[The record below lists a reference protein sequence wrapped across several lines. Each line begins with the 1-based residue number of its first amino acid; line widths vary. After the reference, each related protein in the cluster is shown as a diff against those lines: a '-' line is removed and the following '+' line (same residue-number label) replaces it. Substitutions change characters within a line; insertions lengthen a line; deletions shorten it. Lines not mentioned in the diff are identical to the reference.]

1 MAGEIWLMDVFDS
14 WPIWGWDARSYQVA
28 TSSGV
33 GGWRTEHESS
43 KTFSFAATEFCW
55 IADAVAKRY
64 RPWPKGLRADSL
76 PWFDPPLVQGASR
89 LRYTDKAQIAATGPY
104 WPKGARKKKKSNR
117 VLLDTT
123 ELRAWS
129 EIRLHTGVFMKEMV
143 LNFWDSS
150 EGSFLCSVAQRRC
163 TTESN
168 ACSSGQSRQ
177 RDKRSSMFWER
188 LDQRLKASTGCLR
201 ALWWET
207 WSKIFAFQRVISSC
221 CIFEIFLRRWGNGF
235 NFILAPSMW
244 CSFGMLSIN
253 TLSARVF
260 TEIWRG

>member
-1 MAGEIWLMDVFDS
+1 
-14 WPIWGWDARSYQVA
+14 
-28 TSSGV
+28 
-33 GGWRTEHESS
+33 
-43 KTFSFAATEFCW
+43 
-55 IADAVAKRY
+55 
-64 RPWPKGLRADSL
+64 
-76 PWFDPPLVQGASR
+76 
-89 LRYTDKAQIAATGPY
+89 
-104 WPKGARKKKKSNR
+104 
-117 VLLDTT
+117 
-123 ELRAWS
+123 
-129 EIRLHTGVFMKEMV
+129 MKEMV

-244 CSFGMLSIN
+244 CTPNAVVVSVRRTWISGRSLLCVVLLLLGPAPGSLAGGFLVAVAGRGPFCFTCFGWDFCRNGPFSFHSFHLHNGLRPN
-253 TLSARVF
+253 
-260 TEIWRG
+260 